1 MKKILLT
8 LSLVALFSVAT
19 KAQDPVKSKSTTTK
33 KEVVNPDGTTS
44 VVAEDKATTSSE
56 PTKKEEPKKSGT
68 RMAINEKGT
77 SGTKATTNKK
87 ETKTETKDE
96 STSPTGPTTKLH

>member
-8 LSLVALFSVAT
+8 LSMVALFAGVT
-19 KAQDPVKSKSTTTK
+19 KAQDPVKNKSNK
-33 KEVVNPDGTTS
+33 KEVVNADGTTS
-44 VVAEDKATTSSE
+44 VVEDNSTTP

-77 SGTKATTNKK
+77 AGTKGNNKTAVK
-87 ETKTETKDE
+87 EEKTE
-96 STSPTGPTTKLH
+96 STSPTGPTTKPH

>member
-8 LSLVALFSVAT
+8 LSMVAFFGVAT
-19 KAQDPVKSKSTTTK
+19 QAQEPVKKSNTK

-44 VVAEDKATTSSE
+44 VVEDNSSSE
-56 PTKKEEPKKSGT
+56 PTKKDEPKKSGT

-77 SGTKATTNKK
+77 SGTKGGTTKK
-87 ETKTETKDE
+87 EATKEDKSE
-96 STSPTGPTTKLH
+96 STSPTAKPH

>member
-1 MKKILLT
+1 MKKIVLT
-8 LSLVALFSVAT
+8 LSFVALYSFAT
-19 KAQDPVKSKSTTTK
+19 QAQEPVKNKSTK

-44 VVAEDKATTSSE
+44 VVAEDKATTE

-77 SGTKATTNKK
+77 SGTKSTTSKK
-87 ETKTETKDE
+87 EAAKEEKNE
-96 STSPTGPTTKLH
+96 STSPTGPTTKPH